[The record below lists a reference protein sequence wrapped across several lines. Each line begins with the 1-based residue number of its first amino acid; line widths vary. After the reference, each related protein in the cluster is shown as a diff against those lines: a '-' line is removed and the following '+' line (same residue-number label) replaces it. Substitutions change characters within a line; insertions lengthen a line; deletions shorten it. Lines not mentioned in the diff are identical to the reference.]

1 MTSWIHLLHLIH
13 IFPLWVCVLYRVL
26 FIDICFIHFCHLV
39 QDQIM
44 DAIKKASKDTPGLNI
59 NVMNPED
66 ILGKSDGDEDAD
78 DDDTEDD
85 DALGR
90 QEVLLKMLLAFLFAG
105 FHNTSAVLTLFALS
119 YVRSVLTFL
128 LSLGMHKRMDSCMTL
143 HVANLITSFSYLF
156 PSILCFFTPFSCS
169 WTCWHLLTF
178 YAVEHHLWVIS
189 QCWHF
194 VGCVDYKEMFHC
206 S

>member
-1 MTSWIHLLHLIH
+1 MAKNVNFSSDACIPVHLFPKVANWGHLLHLIH
-13 IFPLWVCVLYRVL
+13 IFPLWVCVLYHVL
-26 FIDICFIHFCHLV
+26 FIHICFSSFCDLV

-78 DDDTEDD
+78 DNDDTEDD

-90 QEVLLKMLLAFLFAG
+90 QEVLLKMLLAFLFVG

-119 YVRSVLTFL
+119 HVRSVLTFL
-128 LSLGMHKRMDSCMTL
+128 LSLGMHK
-143 HVANLITSFSYLF
+143 
-156 PSILCFFTPFSCS
+156 
-169 WTCWHLLTF
+169 
-178 YAVEHHLWVIS
+178 
-189 QCWHF
+189 
-194 VGCVDYKEMFHC
+194 
-206 S
+206 